1 MNLYKITKLGVLIL
15 GAISVLLYIIVS
27 STTEQIIAD
36 NGSLSLNLFLI
47 ISYITMVLSV
57 GFVLYFIFKALLSDK
72 EKMKTFLKYFGITL
86 VIIIVTY
93 FISDNTPY
101 EKYNIGEVYSRVI
114 STGLNLFY
122 ITGLAT
128 IAALLYTSFK
138 KKNY

>member
-1 MNLYKITKLGVLIL
+1 MNLYKSTKLGVLII
-15 GAISVLLYIIVS
+15 GAISILLYIIVS

-36 NGSLSLNLFLI
+36 NGSVSLTLFILM
-47 ISYITMVLSV
+47 SYITMFLSV
-57 GFVLYFIFKALLSDK
+57 GFVLYFIFKALVSDK

-86 VIIIVTY
+86 VVIIVTY
-93 FISDNTPY
+93 FISDSTPY
-101 EKYNIGEVYSRVI
+101 EKYNIGTGYSKLI

-128 IAALLYTSFK
+128 IATLVYTSVK